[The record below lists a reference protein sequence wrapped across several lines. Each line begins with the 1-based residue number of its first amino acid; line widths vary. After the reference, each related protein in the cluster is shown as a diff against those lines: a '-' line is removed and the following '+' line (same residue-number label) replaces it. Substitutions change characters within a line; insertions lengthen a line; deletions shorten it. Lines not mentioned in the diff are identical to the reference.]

1 MKKTGIIAALFCAFA
16 LCLALVGCGGSSEA
30 DENTVASEA
39 FAGTWDLTGMTQ
51 NGDSTDSEDIQM
63 LSALGMK
70 VTLSLNDDGTAKLL
84 VFDSTMSG
92 TWEAVDATTATA
104 TLDGQSVDMTISES
118 GELTLSESGSTMTF
132 KKGEAKSSGSAS
144 SADAAA
150 SDAAASDEATSDEA
164 APAEEAG
171 AEEASSEASA

>member
-16 LCLALVGCGGSSEA
+16 LCLALVGCGGSSEV
-30 DENTVASEA
+30 DETAGANEA

-84 VFDSTMSG
+84 VFDNTMSG
-92 TWEAVDATTATA
+92 TWEAVNATTATA
-104 TLDGQSVDMTISES
+104 TLDGQSVDMTLSES

-132 KKGEAKSSGSAS
+132 KKGEAANSAS

-150 SDAAASDEATSDEA
+150 SDAAASDEAASDEA
-164 APAEEAG
+164 AE
-171 AEEASSEASA
+171 AEEASSEASV